1 MVVGMKENFVEQSAY
16 SKQCTDWM
24 EKTGGYRTICH
35 TTKEGQK
42 IVAKEI
48 YGDMPPLNS
57 YFSNEYKEEQRIKNI
72 RATKMLDIILTKERA
87 Q

>member
-1 MVVGMKENFVEQSAY
+1 MNKYKFNVPPINWGWESQEGRYF
-16 SKQCTDWM
+16 C
-24 EKTGGYRTICH
+24 RTICH

-87 Q
+87 K